1 MSDELRMILLDGID
15 GIPILAMISASL
27 LFAFMQWIKSICH
40 GFVIKNGAKRRK
52 DM

>member
-27 LFAFMQWIKSICH
+27 LFAPTLPEQISMLD
-40 GFVIKNGAKRRK
+40 IKNSLL
-52 DM
+52 